1 VCRARQVLGVGDDS
15 LDLVADLVDGPVV
28 GLVVGVEGQV
38 RGFSLRGDHA
48 QPDVALVADAQRWL
62 CPVREVGGG
71 DIEQAGATQCL
82 GIVSASVPGVG
93 HHAKVPAWVQATCT
107 LSPVVLCLPEY
118 SSGWVLPGPALKE
131 GAVHDQLGRG
141 GQVLHRRHTASQG
154 LGDQGHVGGD
164 DPRDGGLRDA
174 VDLGEQLLGQVV
186 SQVGQCQAH
195 AQEQTQHPGTE
206 GRQVGTGGV
215 NALAQVHNLAAGNPR
230 ATIRD
235 GGLLPE
241 VF

>member
-1 VCRARQVLGVGDDS
+1 M
-15 LDLVADLVDGPVV
+15 
-28 GLVVGVEGQV
+28 
-38 RGFSLRGDHA
+38 
-48 QPDVALVADAQRWL
+48 
-62 CPVREVGGG
+62 
-71 DIEQAGATQCL
+71 
-82 GIVSASVPGVG
+82 
-93 HHAKVPAWVQATCT
+93 
-107 LSPVVLCLPEY
+107 
-118 SSGWVLPGPALKE
+118 
-131 GAVHDQLGRG
+131 
-141 GQVLHRRHTASQG
+141 
-154 LGDQGHVGGD
+154 
-164 DPRDGGLRDA
+164 
-174 VDLGEQLLGQVV
+174 

>member
-1 VCRARQVLGVGDDS
+1 MLTGVQLGVGS
-15 LDLVADLVDGPVV
+15 SRPSSQGGCRPRSAGPW
-28 GLVVGVEGQV
+28 G
-38 RGFSLRGDHA
+38 
-48 QPDVALVADAQRWL
+48 
-62 CPVREVGGG
+62 
-71 DIEQAGATQCL
+71 
-82 GIVSASVPGVG
+82 
-93 HHAKVPAWVQATCT
+93 
-107 LSPVVLCLPEY
+107 
-118 SSGWVLPGPALKE
+118 PGPPPSA
-131 GAVHDQLGRG
+131 
-141 GQVLHRRHTASQG
+141 HRFSG
-154 LGDQGHVGGD
+154 PGDQGHVGGD